1 MERLVFLGKRDL
13 LISIGFRKTY
23 PEIEIAI
30 DHAVEKE
37 AGIIGM
43 AESPTSYISRKSE
56 ILIPVRRGPQG
67 EWNSLAYPMSVC
79 NILVRQVLEKR
90 KDKAIRTAGELEKLN
105 KRLGR
110 RPDAQG

>member
-1 MERLVFLGKRDL
+1 
-13 LISIGFRKTY
+13 
-23 PEIEIAI
+23 
-30 DHAVEKE
+30 
-37 AGIIGM
+37 M
-43 AESPTSYISRKSE
+43 A
-56 ILIPVRRGPQG
+56 
-67 EWNSLAYPMSVC
+67 VC